1 MNLPQFLCIALVA
14 AAPAAFGE
22 ASASNT
28 IAETQIRSAL
38 ADWVSAAN
46 RGDYKGA
53 LKVWAPD
60 LIGWAPDGVDDTY
73 QREAAYAERPM
84 QAPKTTYKLIIN
96 EVIVE
101 GSLAV
106 VRDTWI
112 ETTQRDTGPATVS
125 QFRSY
130 EIWRCQPDKTWKI
143 SRWIDG
149 PVLPSK
155 E

>member
-1 MNLPQFLCIALVA
+1 VNPRHLLCIALMT
-14 AAPAAFGE
+14 AAPAAFGG

-28 IAETQIRSAL
+28 LAETQIRSAL

-46 RGDYKGA
+46 RGDYKAA

-73 QREAAYAERPM
+73 QREAASAELPI
-84 QAPKTTYKLIIN
+84 QAPKTTYKLLIN
-96 EVIVE
+96 EVIVD

-112 ETTQRDTGPATVS
+112 ETTKRESGPEIVS

-130 EIWRCQPDKTWKI
+130 EVWRRQPDKTWKI

-155 E
+155 